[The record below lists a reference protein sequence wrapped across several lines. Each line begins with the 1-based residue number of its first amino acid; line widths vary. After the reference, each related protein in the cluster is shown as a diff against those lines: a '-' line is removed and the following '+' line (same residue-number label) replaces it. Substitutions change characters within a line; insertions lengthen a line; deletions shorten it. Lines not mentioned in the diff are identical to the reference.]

1 MSKKNR
7 SNAST
12 AITPGKYGFWYIVNN
27 NMVRVP
33 IHESLFQEQGVDLPE
48 EVQKF
53 FEVDAAAKSNKEFPC
68 TISLTYGESVF
79 LNASIESK
87 SGSADGVTFSLNAD
101 SKEIL
106 QNSTHN
112 ILEFSRTERNPAKKG
127 KKTTSDSPTFNY
139 KLLLA
144 YDKNLPKPDILIIED
159 PEPEEYTREVT
170 ADELYYLFQD
180 EKTIHREW
188 VESLYDLYRMPGKV
202 ASCKQLKGRYRKTVR
217 HYLSSFSKIAINTI
231 DAIDCKSPE
240 KDGTPKYWPVLFDRE
255 KMITDAEAVYVYR
268 LKDPTRE
275 AVEMLE
281 RDGFFVKETDNMVHF
296 DHNLILYG
304 PPGTGKTYHSVIY
317 AVAICEGKTVS
328 ELEKEPYD
336 EILLRYHALEKAGRV
351 AFTTF
356 HQSYGY
362 EEFIEGIR
370 PVLSNREGSHHQNRD
385 LQYVI
390 RDGIFKSLCQRA
402 KADREGKIPYDEDT
416 EVWLVWL
423 EDDSTSVGKKA
434 CFNDD
439 ALRFKGASD
448 ALDKNDPNETK
459 YKDLEKMKKGDIVLS
474 FVGIDGKFDNVGIV
488 KDKYPEYYEEI
499 DNNCAFW
506 ERQIKWNNEH
516 IYFVLEALLGLKAIS
531 RRRGIQRI
539 VGISTSDIV
548 DTIEKALEKASEKA
562 SVTVPGKIE
571 EETNR
576 YILIIDEINRGNIS
590 KIFGELITLIEETKR
605 EGAREEMKAIL
616 PYSGESFSVPDNVY
630 LLGTMNTADRSI
642 ALMDTA
648 LRRRFSFIEMMPNPD
663 ILVKMGVGSVNI
675 EGQSLNVARML
686 EVINDRIEYLFD
698 REHTIGHAFFTR
710 LANDPSIETLSGIFE
725 KNVIPLLQEYFYEDY
740 EKIQLVLGDNDKP
753 DEYKFV
759 KDSPV
764 KERDLFKGNT
774 DLGLSEKK
782 FEIQRDAFLK
792 IESYKR
798 IGRGI

>member
-1 MSKKNR
+1 MSKRNR

-12 AITPGKYGFWYIVNN
+12 ATIPGKYGSWYIVNKN
-27 NMVRVP
+27 TVRIP
-33 IHESLFQEQGVDLPE
+33 IHEALFQDQGVDLPE

-53 FEVDAAAKSNKEFPC
+53 FEVDVTAKVNKEFPC
-68 TISLTYGESVF
+68 NISLTYGDGVF
-79 LNASIESK
+79 LNANIESQ
-87 SGSADGVTFSLNAD
+87 SGSSDGVTFCLNVAA
-101 SKEIL
+101 KEIL
-106 QNSTHN
+106 QNSAHN
-112 ILEFSRTERNPAKKG
+112 MLEISRTEQNPTKTG
-127 KKTTSDSPTFNY
+127 KKTTSNSPIY
-139 KLLLA
+139 DYRLLFA
-144 YDKNLPKPDILIIED
+144 YDKNLPKPDSLTVE
-159 PEPEEYTREVT
+159 EPEKFIREVT
-170 ADELYYLFQD
+170 ADELYHLFQD
-180 EKTIHREW
+180 GKTIHREW
-188 VESLYDLYRMPGKV
+188 VESLYDLYRMPDRA
-202 ASCKQLKGRYRKTVR
+202 ASCKQLKRRYRKSVGQ
-217 HYLSSFSKIAINTI
+217 YLSSFSKIAINIIYATG
-231 DAIDCKSPE
+231 CKSHE
-240 KDGTPKYWPVLFDRE
+240 KDGTPTYWPLLFDRE
-255 KMITDAEAVYVYR
+255 KKIVDAETEYVYR
-268 LKDPTRE
+268 LKDPTRD

-281 RDGFFVKETDNMVHF
+281 RDGFFVKEAENMVDF

-317 AVAICEGKTVS
+317 AVAICEGRTVS
-328 ELEKEPYD
+328 EVEKEPYED
-336 EILLRYHALEKAGRV
+336 ILFRYHVLEKAGRI

-370 PVLSNREGSHHQNRD
+370 PVLTNREGSHHQNRD

-402 KADREGKIPYDEDT
+402 KSDREGKIPYDEDT
-416 EVWLVWL
+416 DVWLVWL
-423 EDDSTSVGKKA
+423 EDESTIVGKKA
-434 CFNDD
+434 CFNDG
-439 ALRFKGASD
+439 ALRFKGTSD
-448 ALDKNDPNETK
+448 ALDKIDPNESK
-459 YKDLEKMKKGDIVLS
+459 YKDLKKMRKGDIVLS
-474 FVGIDGKFDNVGIV
+474 FIGIDGKFDNVGIV
-488 KDKYPEYYEEI
+488 EDNYPEYYEEI
-499 DNNCAFW
+499 ENNCAFW

-548 DTIEKALEKASEKA
+548 DTIEKALEKASGNA

-576 YILIIDEINRGNIS
+576 YVLIIDEINRGNIS

-605 EGAREEMKAIL
+605 EGAREEMQAIL

-648 LRRRFSFIEMMPNPD
+648 LRRRFSFIEMMPDPD
-663 ILVKMGVGSVNI
+663 ILVKMNAGSVNI
-675 EGQSLNVARML
+675 EGQNLNIARML

-710 LANDPSIETLSGIFE
+710 LANEPAIEDLSGIFE

-753 DEYKFV
+753 DEYKFI

-792 IESYKR
+792 VESYKR